1 MSAGPALDTAA
12 WASAWRER
20 ATGEK
25 LLLAGGLLACG
36 VALPGWP
43 VAPVVTMV
51 SLGLLL
57 GPARVPVRLLGR
69 AGRGVAGF
77 LVLGGLTLALVRN
90 PGPGVAGV
98 HWQALGLAVTDAS
111 LRQAATTGGH
121 AIAGASAMFL
131 LAATTPMTDLL
142 RWAARRGVP
151 ATVVEIADLTYRFVF
166 VLLATTRAGYDAQAG
181 RLGYSTRRAALASSS
196 QLVAA
201 VLVRAWERA
210 RRLQD
215 GLEGRGYD
223 GTLRVWEPPRRVS
236 TPFVAATVGLLAFL
250 VVLGLT
256 VGPVGR

>member
-1 MSAGPALDTAA
+1 MSAAPALDTAA
-12 WASAWRER
+12 WSSAWRQR

-25 LLLAGGLLACG
+25 VLLSGGLLACA
-36 VALPGWP
+36 VALPVWP
-43 VAPVVTMV
+43 VAPVVTVM
-51 SLGLLL
+51 SLVLLL
-57 GPARVPVRLLGR
+57 GPARVPVRLVGR
-69 AGRGVAGF
+69 AGRAVAGF
-77 LVLGGLTLALVRN
+77 LVLGGLTLTVVRD

-98 HWQALGLAVTDAS
+98 HWDGLGLAVTDAS

-121 AIAGASAMFL
+121 AVAGASAVFL

-166 VLLATTRAGYDAQAG
+166 VLLATTRAVYDAQAS
-181 RLGYSTRRAALASSS
+181 RLGYTGRRATLASSS

-223 GTLRVWEPPRRVS
+223 GTLRVWEPPRRLS
-236 TPFVAATVGLLAFL
+236 IPFVIATAVLLASL
-250 VVLGLT
+250 VIGGLT
-256 VGPVGR
+256 VGLSAR